1 MPFNPAQQILQAKQS
16 VEQLQ
21 KTENPN
27 EVVKNINAERKATE
41 EQQKRELINSVKER
55 AKTLMADKTKENRV
69 ATLKKQT
76 RNRNIYIAGAM
87 VVGALGG
94 FLIAK
99 SLKTKML
106 PLVLS
111 AVGGSLVLG
120 VPAILFTAKD
130 AKTRKEEI
138 KSLANV

>member
-1 MPFNPAQQILQAKQS
+1 MAFNPTQQILQAQQS

-27 EVVKNINAERKATE
+27 EVVKNINAERKAFE
-41 EQQKRELINSVKER
+41 EQQKKDLINSVKER
-55 AKTLMADKTKENRV
+55 AKSLMANQTKENRI

-99 SLKTKML
+99 AVKSKKL
-106 PLVLS
+106 PLVWS
-111 AVGGSLVLG
+111 AVGGSLILG
-120 VPAILFTAKD
+120 VPAILLTAKD

>member
-1 MPFNPAQQILQAKQS
+1 MPTPAELIIAAQKSA
-16 VEQLQ
+16 EQLQ
-21 KTENPN
+21 KTENPI
-27 EVVKNINAERKATE
+27 EVAKNISAERKAFE
-41 EQQKRELINSVKER
+41 EQQKKELINSIKAR
-55 AKTLMADKTKENRV
+55 ATALMSDKTKENRV

-111 AVGGSLVLG
+111 TVGGSLVLG